1 MGGRRKISGRK
12 GEEDNGAG
20 GRMRK
25 RSCSEPILFLTFSKL
40 KFLAAGELSE
50 AIFWPTSDCGEKTF
64 VSPGEV
70 SLAGVATSI
79 ICRDKTRLLFFRN
92 KSMLVVTKVGR
103 DKIMFVETKCLSR

>member
-1 MGGRRKISGRK
+1 MSGRED
-12 GEEDNGAG
+12 EEDNGAG

-40 KFLAAGELSE
+40 KFLIAGELSE

-79 ICRDKTRLLFFRN
+79 ICRDKTRLLLFFRN
-92 KSMLVVTKVGR
+92 KGMLVVTKVGR